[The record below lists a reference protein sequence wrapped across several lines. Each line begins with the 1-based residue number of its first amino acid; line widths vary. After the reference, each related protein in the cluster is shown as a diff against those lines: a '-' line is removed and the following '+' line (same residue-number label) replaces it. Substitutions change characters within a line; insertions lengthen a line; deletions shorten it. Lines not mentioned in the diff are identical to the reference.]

1 MITWAFHL
9 LGLEILHS
17 PFPHFSIVFEC
28 FSYFHER
35 NSINLFPT
43 MEFGGEKKRNI
54 YFRLSVAYY
63 NSFGGLH
70 LLYSLY
76 LIIMK
81 LQWKRSSVSK
91 LVMFIS
97 IGMFHLGLHALKT
110 DTKILNYYCL
120 RRNIFLFFSSSW
132 GSKIKSL
139 FLMIIEKQSVLCLKG
154 FTELFAIRRLP
165 ELVCEWLASITIQYN
180 TVQRSLVSLFPSFP
194 TLYLFICLLHCILLT
209 LFGTL

>member
-1 MITWAFHL
+1 MVWRHFFICLHL
-9 LGLEILHS
+9 KFSSLHS
-17 PFPHFSIVFEC
+17 PFSIPTFFNLC
-28 FSYFHER
+28 TSAFLIFMRGTRLIYFPR
-35 NSINLFPT
+35 WNL
-43 MEFGGEKKRNI
+43 EGEKKKNI
-54 YFRLSVAYY
+54 YFRLSAAYY

-76 LIIMK
+76 LVIIK
-81 LQWKRSSVSK
+81 LQWKRSSISK

-139 FLMIIEKQSVLCLKG
+139 LLMIIEKQSVLCLKG
-154 FTELFAIRRLP
+154 FWELFAIRRLP
-165 ELVCEWLASITIQYN
+165 ELVSEWLVSITIQYS
-180 TVQRSLVSLFPSFP
+180 TTKP
-194 TLYLFICLLHCILLT
+194 
-209 LFGTL
+209 GG